1 METQTYT
8 DKPNDPSPSQ
18 IDQVPSLVPD
28 SLSGSSS
35 FSPMVAV
42 NDSLDLATML
52 ESFLEDET
60 AVNPEGL
67 NVLPLTYQQPP
78 SSSSDEYELSQILAL
93 LPYDSK
99 QPHDPWVP
107 SNEGFRIA
115 NEPTGVGAGLENLGN
130 TCFINAVLQCF
141 THTVPFVLGL
151 RSLNHHEKPCQRNI
165 NSFCLLCAVHDHIEL
180 SLNSSGGVVS
190 PSKIFDNLS
199 YISPSFERYQQE
211 DAHEFLQCL
220 LNRLEECCLDLKL
233 KDDCSSSPAICLVKK
248 VFGGRLVSK
257 LCCCNCGHI
266 SYSYEPLIDLSLE
279 IKDVDTLPSAL
290 ESFTK
295 VEKIDDL
302 VAKFRCE
309 NCEDKVS
316 VEKQLMLDQAPSV
329 AAFHLK
335 RFKTKATYVKK
346 IDKHIVFPLELD
358 LQPYTNVNQTSNNE
372 ELKYQ
377 LYAVVKHSGYNPT
390 SGHYVCYIRSSP
402 DTWHN
407 LNDSIVTSVEEGEVL
422 SQEAYILFY
431 VREGI
436 PWLSTAIEVQKPCTD
451 LGTSDP
457 SPKSVLDNIVCVSDL
472 QPVNNTDTNGYE
484 SKVVADETS
493 IQFSCETQLMLE
505 LDEPCVVTKGIS
517 GPRSESKPKSID
529 LSDDSPMSISTAS
542 NLGENNS
549 NQSTF
554 PRMPFRSQLPVHT
567 QRFRSKEKKCAIN
580 RRRAVNRPRVLHRR
594 SEAMRH
600 VKRMLSQRGMKS
612 MALLALQ
619 PVGKMKRRR

>member
-8 DKPNDPSPSQ
+8 DKPNDLSPSK
-18 IDQVPSLVPD
+18 IDQVPSLVPG

-52 ESFLEDET
+52 ESFLVDET
-60 AVNPEGL
+60 AVTPEGL
-67 NVLPLTYQQPP
+67 NVLSLTYQQPP

-151 RSLNHHEKPCQRNI
+151 RSLNHHEKPCHRNI

-233 KDDCSSSPAICLVKK
+233 KDDCSSSPDICLVKK
-248 VFGGRLVSK
+248 VFGGQLVRK

-279 IKDVDTLPSAL
+279 IEDVDTLLSAL

-346 IDKHIVFPLELD
+346 IDKHVVFPLELD

-436 PWLSTAIEVQKPCTD
+436 PWFSTAIEVHKPCTD

-457 SPKSVLDNIVCVSDL
+457 SPKSVLDNTVCVSDL
-472 QPVNNTDTNGYE
+472 QPVNNTDANGYE

-493 IQFSCETQLMLE
+493 IQFSRETQLMLE

-517 GPRSESKPKSID
+517 GPLSESKPKSID
-529 LSDDSPMSISTAS
+529 LSDDSPISISTAS

-567 QRFRSKEKKCAIN
+567 PLFRSKEKKCAIN

-600 VKRMLSQRGMKS
+600 VKRKLNQRGMKS

>member
-8 DKPNDPSPSQ
+8 DKPNDLSPSQ

-67 NVLPLTYQQPP
+67 NVLSLTYQQPP

-151 RSLNHHEKPCQRNI
+151 RSLNHHEKPC
-165 NSFCLLCAVHDHIEL
+165 HH
-180 SLNSSGGVVS
+180 
-190 PSKIFDNLS
+190 
-199 YISPSFERYQQE
+199 ISPSFERYQQE

-233 KDDCSSSPAICLVKK
+233 KDDCSSSPDICLVKK
-248 VFGGRLVSK
+248 VFGGQLVSK

-279 IKDVDTLPSAL
+279 IEDVDTLLSAL

-346 IDKHIVFPLELD
+346 IDKHVVFPLELD

-436 PWLSTAIEVQKPCTD
+436 PWFSTAIEVQKPCTD

-457 SPKSVLDNIVCVSDL
+457 SPKSVLDNTVCVSDL
-472 QPVNNTDTNGYE
+472 QPVNNTDANGYE

-493 IQFSCETQLMLE
+493 IQFSRETQLMLE
-505 LDEPCVVTKGIS
+505 LDESCVVTKGIS
-517 GPRSESKPKSID
+517 GPLSESKPKSID
-529 LSDDSPMSISTAS
+529 LSDDSPISISTAS

-567 QRFRSKEKKCAIN
+567 PLFRSKEKKCAIN

-600 VKRMLSQRGMKS
+600 VKRKLNQRGMKS